1 MISPVNALNHFAVY
15 FPGATQRW
23 VAGMRGQLRPL
34 DLAGTLT
41 EGEIGLLMHDTTVHH
56 AKGIAERLRAIVGG
70 AGGSGSILIGIATRT
85 PGMGRAEGLVRE
97 ARTDALGGE
106 NSPANSA
113 YSSGVRP

>member
-1 MISPVNALNHFAVY
+1 
-15 FPGATQRW
+15 
-23 VAGMRGQLRPL
+23 MRGQLRPL

-41 EGEIGLLMHDTTVHH
+41 EGEIGLLMHDTTAHH
-56 AKGIAERLRAIVGG
+56 AKNIAERLRAIVGG
-70 AGGSGSILIGIATRT
+70 AGGSGSILIGVATRT

-97 ARTDALGGE
+97 ARADALGGE